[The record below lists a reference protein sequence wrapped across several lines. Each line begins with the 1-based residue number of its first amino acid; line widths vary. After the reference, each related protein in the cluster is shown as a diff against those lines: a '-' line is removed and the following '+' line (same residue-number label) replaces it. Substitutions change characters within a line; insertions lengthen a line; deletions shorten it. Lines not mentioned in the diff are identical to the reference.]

1 MDFLDAVLLIFLV
14 LVFIIGIGS
23 YILIA
28 FKNKGKR

>member
-1 MDFLDAVLLIFLV
+1 MDFLDAALLIFLV

-28 FKNKGKR
+28 LKNKDKR